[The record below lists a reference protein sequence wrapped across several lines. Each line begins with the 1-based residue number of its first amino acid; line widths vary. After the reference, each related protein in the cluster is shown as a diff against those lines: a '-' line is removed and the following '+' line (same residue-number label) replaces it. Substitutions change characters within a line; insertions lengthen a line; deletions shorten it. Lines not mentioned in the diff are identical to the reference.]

1 MRNIRSAGRPVLLS
15 LALMAGITAA
25 PAQAAAQSMDL
36 ERLNVVA
43 DSVAHDHL
51 ARNVTPGVTIA
62 VARDGEIV
70 FQEGYGLADVE
81 NGVAARP
88 ETVYRIG
95 SITKQFTAA
104 GIMQLVEEGSLS
116 LDDPMTDYLP
126 GYDTQGTPVTVR
138 HLLNHTSGIKSYT
151 GMGPTFWEQAR
162 LDLSDQELVEVFS
175 HEPFDFE
182 PGENYLYNNSAYF
195 LLGMILGEVTGTPY
209 ARWVEESVFEPLG
222 MKSSR
227 YCDESRI
234 LPFRAEGYDY
244 EDGELRNDDFMS
256 MNLPGAAGALCSTVG
271 DLVTWTWALHGGDVV
286 SPASLEL
293 MTTPTRL
300 NDGQARGYGFGL
312 ALGRLEGHRRIAHG
326 GGIFGFST
334 FLAHYPDDGITVAV
348 LTNSGS
354 GQPNAIEAV
363 VARTALS
370 LGPPPNVVDLPLTS
384 QEMARYEGTY
394 RLELPNGATLDL
406 RIFADGDRLM
416 SQATGQ
422 GANRIRY
429 QGDDVF
435 VPTFDDTVQIV
446 FEVDGDRAAALTLFQ
461 GGGEFRGERVQ
472 R

>member
-104 GIMQLVEEGSLS
+104 GIMQLVEDGSLS
-116 LDDPMTDYLP
+116 LDDPITDYLP
-126 GYDTQGTPVTVR
+126 GYDTQGHPVTVR

-227 YCDESRI
+227 YCD
-234 LPFRAEGYDY
+234 
-244 EDGELRNDDFMS
+244 
-256 MNLPGAAGALCSTVG
+256 
-271 DLVTWTWALHGGDVV
+271 
-286 SPASLEL
+286 
-293 MTTPTRL
+293 
-300 NDGQARGYGFGL
+300 
-312 ALGRLEGHRRIAHG
+312 
-326 GGIFGFST
+326 
-334 FLAHYPDDGITVAV
+334 
-348 LTNSGS
+348 
-354 GQPNAIEAV
+354 
-363 VARTALS
+363 
-370 LGPPPNVVDLPLTS
+370 
-384 QEMARYEGTY
+384 
-394 RLELPNGATLDL
+394 
-406 RIFADGDRLM
+406 
-416 SQATGQ
+416 
-422 GANRIRY
+422 
-429 QGDDVF
+429 
-435 VPTFDDTVQIV
+435 
-446 FEVDGDRAAALTLFQ
+446 
-461 GGGEFRGERVQ
+461 
-472 R
+472 